1 MAGRVIQIFICPV
14 KGQPMEE
21 VIEVFA
27 SRKMGLSGDR
37 YGMGQG
43 SWSTWG
49 KIHRQVSLIACE
61 AIQAANKEL
70 LRPYMAIETRR
81 NIATCGVD
89 VNSLVG
95 KEFSIG
101 QARLRGTKLCD
112 PCERPAFLAG
122 RRSDERTLFPIAFY
136 YRGGLCAEVIGDG
149 FIRISDL
156 IIGD

>member
-1 MAGRVIQIFICPV
+1 MQGGVIQIFICPV

-21 VIEVFA
+21 VIEVYA
-27 SRKMGLSGDR
+27 SRKNGLSGDR

-49 KIHRQVSLIACE
+49 KVHRQVSLIACE
-61 AIQAANKEL
+61 AIEAANREL
-70 LRPYMAIETRR
+70 LRPYLAIETRR
-81 NIATCGVD
+81 NILTYGVD
-89 VNSLVG
+89 LNSFVG

-122 RRSDERTLFPIAFY
+122 RSVGERKLFSIAFY
-136 YRGGLCAEVIGDG
+136 DRGGLCAEVIADG

-156 IIGD
+156 IICD